1 MLLNGDTKNAGIWQL
16 LLDMCV
22 PHRRASYFSFN
33 HIGIEQS
40 HANSNHR
47 KNKKNKSLHKR
58 AISYFSFH
66 HIGIEQSYANN
77 NHRRNKKRCLH
88 NKRAS
93 YCSFLRVWRSS
104 RWDCPACS
112 LVVAADPPPTLL
124 SAPLILLLTTLGV
137 MWCACGGRCAT
148 LPVHTSTH
156 AYKVFPKGNQWNL
169 LTRKYKYKRTSAT

>member
-1 MLLNGDTKNAGIWQL
+1 M

-40 HANSNHR
+40 HANNNHR
-47 KNKKNKSLHKR
+47 KNKKKSLHKR

-66 HIGIEQSYANN
+66 QIGIEQSHANN
-77 NHRRNKKRCLH
+77 NHRKNKKKSAYTTSGQATSLFSGSGEATDGTDEAAGP
-88 NKRAS
+88 AS
-93 YCSFLRVWRSS
+93 
-104 RWDCPACS
+104 S
-112 LVVAADPPPTLL
+112 LAVAADPPPTLL

-156 AYKVFPKGNQWNL
+156 AYKVLPKGNQWNI
-169 LTRKYKYKRTSAT
+169 LTRKFKM